1 MKIDKF
7 IAFYKRY
14 ISPLNPPAC
23 RFYPTCSE
31 YAALCFRFDNPPL
44 ALFKSLT
51 RILKCN
57 QLFSGGISYPRIA
70 LDTRPF
76 SHHIPLQSPPNKNA
90 FFKQNIAFWLV
101 PCVDLDSAHLDSP
114 RADLDSAH
122 LDSPCAHLDSANH
135 SKILPKFAPLKRK
148 NNAKIT
154 HKFFAIKSLKG

>member
-1 MKIDKF
+1 MKIDRF

-31 YAALCFRFDNPPL
+31 YAALCFRFDNPL
-44 ALFKSLT
+44 TALFKSLT
-51 RILKCN
+51 RLLKCN

-70 LDTRPF
+70 LDTRKF
-76 SHHIPLQSPPNKNA
+76 SHIPRPKSQMPK
-90 FFKQNIAFWLV
+90 NIAFWLV
-101 PCVDLDSAHLDSP
+101 PC
-114 RADLDSAH
+114 ADLDLA
-122 LDSPCAHLDSANH
+122 DLDSANH
-135 SKILPKFAPLKRK
+135 SKILPKSTHLKPK

>member
-1 MKIDKF
+1 MKIDRF

-31 YAALCFRFDNPPL
+31 YAALCFRFDNPAI
-44 ALFKSLT
+44 ALLKSLT

-57 QLFSGGISYPRIA
+57 QLFSGGIVYPRIA
-70 LDTRPF
+70 LDTRKF
-76 SHHIPLQSPPNKNA
+76 SHKIPLQKAQMPK
-90 FFKQNIAFWLV
+90 NIAFWLV
-101 PCVDLDSAHLDSP
+101 PCVDS
-114 RADLDSAH
+114 ADLDSAN
-122 LDSPCAHLDSANH
+122 LDSANLDSQH
-135 SKILPKFAPLKRK
+135 FLDSKDSPKFAHLKPK

>member
-44 ALFKSLT
+44 ALLKSLT
-51 RILKCN
+51 RLLKCN

-76 SHHIPLQSPPNKNA
+76 SHHIPLQSPLNKNA
-90 FFKQNIAFWLV
+90 ICKQNIAFWLV
-101 PCVDLDSAHLDSP
+101 PCVDSAD
-114 RADLDSAH
+114 
-122 LDSPCAHLDSANH
+122 LDSPCAHLDSAHH

>member
-1 MKIDKF
+1 MKIDRF

-23 RFYPTCSE
+23 RFYPSCSE
-31 YAALCFRFDNPPL
+31 YAALCFRFDNPAI
-44 ALFKSLT
+44 ALLKSLK

-70 LDTRPF
+70 LDTRKF
-76 SHHIPLQSPPNKNA
+76 SYKIPCPKAQMPK
-90 FFKQNIAFWLV
+90 NIAFWLV
-101 PCVDLDSAHLDSP
+101 PCMDLDLAN
-114 RADLDSAH
+114 
-122 LDSPCAHLDSANH
+122 LDSANLDSQH
-135 SKILPKFAPLKRK
+135 SLDSKILPKFAHLKPK

>member
-51 RILKCN
+51 RLLKCN
-57 QLFSGGISYPRIA
+57 QLFNGGISYPRIA

-90 FFKQNIAFWLV
+90 IFKQNIAFWLV
-101 PCVDLDSAHLDSP
+101 PCVDSPRANLDSAHLDSHC
-114 RADLDSAH
+114 AN
-122 LDSPCAHLDSANH
+122 SPYAYLDSANH